1 MTKVTAKEVKQLRQA
16 TGAGIMA
23 VKKALEEAKGNKKKA
38 REILKKKGLEKLKKR
53 AGKATGEGQV
63 YSYIHAGGRVGAMVM
78 VKCETDFVARSQE
91 FETLCK
97 ELAMQVASMKPK
109 NVKELLKQDY
119 IRDPK
124 KKVGD
129 LVKEMAA
136 KVKENVLVEKIVRL
150 SL

>member
-1 MTKVTAKEVKQLRQA
+1 MAKVTAKEIKKLRQA

-23 VKKALEEAKGNKKKA
+23 VKKALEEAKGDEKKA

-53 AGKATGEGQV
+53 AGKLAGEGRV
-63 YSYIHAGGRVGAMVM
+63 FAYVHTGGRVGAMVM
-78 VKCETDFVARSQE
+78 IKCETDFVGRSKE
-91 FETLCK
+91 FQVLGK
-97 ELAMQVASMKPK
+97 ELAMQVVSMEPK
-109 NVKELLKQDY
+109 TVKDLLKQAY

-129 LVKEMAA
+129 LVEEVATR
-136 KVKENVLVEKIVRL
+136 VKEKVVVEKIVRL

>member
-16 TGAGIMA
+16 TGAGMME
-23 VKKALEEAKGNKKKA
+23 VKKALEEAKGDGKKA
-38 REILKKKGLEKLKKR
+38 REILKKKGLEKLNKR
-53 AGKATGEGQV
+53 AAKATGEGQV

-97 ELAMQVASMKPK
+97 ELAMQVASMNPK

-129 LVKEMAA
+129 LVKEAAA
-136 KVKENVLVEKIVRL
+136 KLKENVLVEKIVRL